1 MSARLDPKTQTA
13 RAVRAPPHGPERAS
27 VWSRQIAAELGA
39 VLLDTLGLT
48 AAVEWHAHQFQ
59 KYTGIRSAL
68 TVNDTDGFV
77 APEEYATGLF
87 EMLHDALDHVARC
100 ALVSRVDICLSIT
113 PREVGIVMRHDGVGA
128 AGAPARIR
136 RRAQAY
142 RGRCEVSR
150 APETGTTLTVR
161 LPLPTAPQ

>member
-1 MSARLDPKTQTA
+1 MATRLNPQTQT
-13 RAVRAPPHGPERAS
+13 VRAPPNGPERAG

-39 VLLDTLGLT
+39 VLLDTLGLA

-68 TVNDTDGFV
+68 TVKDTEGFV

-87 EMLHDALDHVARC
+87 EMLHDALNHVARC
-100 ALVSRVDICLSIT
+100 AQVSRVDIALNIT
-113 PREVGIVMRHDGVGA
+113 PREVGMVMRHDGSGA
-128 AGAPARIR
+128 TGALAQIR

-142 RGRCEVSR
+142 RGLCDVSR
-150 APETGTTLTVR
+150 APETGTTLTVS
-161 LPLPTAPQ
+161 LPLPTAP